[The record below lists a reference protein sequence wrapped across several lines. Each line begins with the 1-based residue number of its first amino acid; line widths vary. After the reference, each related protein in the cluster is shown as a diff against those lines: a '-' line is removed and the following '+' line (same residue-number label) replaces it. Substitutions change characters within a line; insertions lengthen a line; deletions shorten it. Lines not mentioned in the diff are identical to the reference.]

1 MGRGDWVLVTT
12 IARPRQ
18 ASDRAPSPLA
28 DDEGV
33 NATILYSELQ
43 ASATPCE
50 SVLQFAGSL
59 GAVAQWLELGTH
71 NPPQSDKNAVK
82 DRVSALLA
90 HLLSLNAPKS
100 LVELVGLWWQLDDA
114 SRLDLLAC
122 GRRLLAK

>member
-1 MGRGDWVLVTT
+1 MDIASGCDENGGAVDGGDG
-12 IARPRQ
+12 
-18 ASDRAPSPLA
+18 
-28 DDEGV
+28 E

-71 NPPQSDKNAVK
+71 NPPQSDENAVK

-100 LVELVGLWWQLDDA
+100 LVELIGLWNELDEA
-114 SRLDLLAC
+114 SRRALVAY
-122 GRRLLAK
+122 GRRLLAE